1 MIKNPLTLP
10 RGAFGIRRLK
20 LKYVGYNYDAIA
32 IKITTKYDKNYNMLR
47 S

>member
-1 MIKNPLTLP
+1 MIKNPGGL
-10 RGAFGIRRLK
+10 FGIRRLK